1 MSGLSRVTHRT
12 IQEQSLANLQSN
24 LASMATLN
32 EQISTGKRINKPSDD
47 PTGTVDAL
55 RLRTLQRDNV
65 QYGKNADD
73 GLAWLNATDTA
84 LKSTTAQLNVAVN
97 RTLQALNSGTQ
108 NSTSR
113 AALAAEVDGVLSA
126 VKGLA
131 NSTYSD
137 RSLFAGTATGAAVT
151 ASGTAGSQ
159 TFAWATTGAGTV
171 QRQIGPND
179 SVRVDTDGTAVFGA
193 DSGSDTSVF
202 TVLQGLSTAIKTGD
216 DATTR
221 TLLTKLQDRQAVVLT
236 AATELGA
243 RQNRVMAAQDAVADR
258 DVSLTK
264 QLSDVQDLDFPK
276 AVIALTSQQ
285 TAYQA
290 ALQVTAK
297 TLQTSL
303 MDFIR

>member
-32 EQISTGKRINKPSDD
+32 EQLSTGKRINRPSDD

-55 RLRTLQRDNV
+55 RLRTLQRDNE
-65 QYGKNADD
+65 QYGKNAND

-84 LKSTTAQLNVAVN
+84 LSSTQSQLRVAST
-97 RTLQALNSGTQ
+97 RALQALNSGTQ
-108 NSTSR
+108 NSTTR

-131 NSTYSD
+131 NSTYSG
-137 RSLFAGTATGAAVT
+137 RSLFAGTGVGDAVTATGAAG
-151 ASGTAGSQ
+151 AQ
-159 TFAWATTGAGTV
+159 TFAWATTGTGTV
-171 QRQIGPND
+171 TRQIGPND
-179 SVRVDTDGTAVFGA
+179 SVRVDTDGKAVFG
-193 DSGSDTSVF
+193 DDTSGNPSVF
-202 TVLQGLSTAIKTGD
+202 TVLQNISNAIKAGDDTALSTA
-216 DATTR
+216 
-221 TLLTKLQDRQAVVLT
+221 LTQLQSRQAVVTT
-236 AATELGA
+236 AQTNVGA
-243 RQNRVMAAQDAVADR
+243 RTTRVTDAQSAVEDR
-258 DVSLTK
+258 DVALTK
-264 QLSDVQDLDFPK
+264 QLSDVQDVDFPK
-276 AVIALTSQQ
+276 AVIALQSQQ
-285 TAYQA
+285 TAYNA

>member
-24 LASMATLN
+24 LSAMATLS
-32 EQISTGKRINKPSDD
+32 EQLSTGKRINRPSDD

-55 RLRTLQRDNV
+55 RLRTLQRDNE
-65 QYGKNADD
+65 QYGKNAND
-73 GLAWLNATDTA
+73 GLAWLGATDRA
-84 LKSTTAQLNVAVN
+84 LQSTLSQLNVATN
-97 RTLQALNSGTQ
+97 RAMQALNSGTQ
-108 NSTSR
+108 NTTSR

-126 VKGLA
+126 VKGMA

-137 RSLFAGTATGAAVT
+137 RNLFAGTATGDAVT
-151 ASGTAGSQ
+151 ATGTAPTQ
-159 TFAWATTGAGTV
+159 TFTWGTIGLGTV
-171 QRQIGPND
+171 MRQIGPND
-179 SVRVDTDGTAVFGA
+179 SVRVDTDGRDVFGDGA
-193 DSGSDTSVF
+193 TSVF
-202 TVLQGLSTAIKTGD
+202 KTLEGLAAAIRSGD

-221 TLLTKLQDRQAVVLT
+221 TLYSQLQDRQSTVTTALTEVGARYNRVT
-236 AATELGA
+236 AA
-243 RQNRVMAAQDAVADR
+243 QNAVADR
-258 DVSLTK
+258 DVELTK

-276 AVIALTSQQ
+276 AVIAMQSQK
-285 TAYQA
+285 TAYDA